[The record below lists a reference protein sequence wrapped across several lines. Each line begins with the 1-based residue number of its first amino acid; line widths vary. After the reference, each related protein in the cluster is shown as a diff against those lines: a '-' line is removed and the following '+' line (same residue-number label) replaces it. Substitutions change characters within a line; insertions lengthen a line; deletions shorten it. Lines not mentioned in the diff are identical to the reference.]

1 MLDTG
6 LTLRSGI
13 FQKAL
18 VKRVHIKKIF
28 PGVKIIVEFCT
39 KSTRFYPR
47 LYPVRGEPSW
57 YPFSTNPEPPM
68 SPFNHKENPIWDRLI
83 QHADIMNL
91 PEKHLKHL
99 LADSRRL
106 EKFSLKASGIF
117 YDFSRQ
123 RVEEKTLDLL
133 IELAEFRHLKQ
144 RFADMVS
151 GKKVNVTEDRPALHT
166 AARNFSDDPVR
177 VDGKDVMPSIRKI
190 RKDMNTFVSRVHEG
204 KIVGSTGKPF
214 NTAVVI
220 GIGGSYLG
228 TEFVATALNGL
239 ADKNINI
246 LFLSNVDIH
255 NFGKI
260 ASAIDVERTL
270 WIVISKSY
278 TTAETLAN
286 ANQVRAFIEKKGLDP
301 AKHFITVTSKGSPGD
316 NPKNPVLSSF
326 HMFDFIGGRYSVT
339 SAVGGVP
346 LSLYLG
352 YDRFE
357 RFLKGAEEMD
367 LHTRHAAEKENIPL
381 MAALISVWNNNF
393 LGYPAQ
399 AIIPY
404 ASPLSKLAAH
414 IQQLS
419 MESNGKSVTKD
430 GNPLDEPAGGII
442 FGEPGTNAQHSFF
455 QLAHQGRPFPIDFIG
470 VIHPHYK
477 QYQIRSKGVTN
488 HQELWS
494 NLIAQPTALAR
505 GKEDTNPAKSF
516 SGNRP
521 SSTILLNDL
530 SPENIGRLLAFYEAK
545 TVFEAFIWDINPFD
559 QFGVELGKI
568 LATNI
573 RKEMALRNQNTSH
586 SFEKVDP
593 ISKFYL
599 DTLFSGSL

>member
-1 MLDTG
+1 MDTFK
-6 LTLRSGI
+6 LNES
-13 FQKAL
+13 
-18 VKRVHIKKIF
+18 
-28 PGVKIIVEFCT
+28 
-39 KSTRFYPR
+39 
-47 LYPVRGEPSW
+47 PVW
-57 YPFSTNPEPPM
+57 N
-68 SPFNHKENPIWDRLI
+68 RLI

-99 LADSRRL
+99 LTDNSRL
-106 EKFSLKASGIF
+106 KKCSLKAAGIF

-123 RVEEKTLDLL
+123 RIDNKTMDLL
-133 IELAEFRHLKQ
+133 IELAEFRKLKQ
-144 RFADMVS
+144 RFNDMVS
-151 GKKVNVTEDRPALHT
+151 GKKVNVTENRPALHT
-166 AARNFSDDPVR
+166 AARNFSDDPVL
-177 VDGKDVMPSIRKI
+177 VDGKDVMPSIRQVRNEIK
-190 RKDMNTFVSRVHEG
+190 TFVSTIHEG
-204 KIVGSTGKPF
+204 KTVGSTGKPF
-214 NTAVVI
+214 NTLVVI

-228 TEFVATALNGL
+228 TEFVANALHFL
-239 ADKNINI
+239 ADKNMKMM
-246 LFLSNVDIH
+246 FLSNVDIH
-255 NFGKI
+255 NFGNI
-260 ASAIDVERTL
+260 ASTIDIERTL

-286 ANQVRAFIEKKGLDP
+286 TNQVRAFIEDKGLDP
-301 AKHFITVTSKGSPGD
+301 SKHFVTVTSKGSPGD
-316 NPKNPVLSSF
+316 DPANPVLSSF

-346 LSLYLG
+346 LSIYLG
-352 YDRFE
+352 YERFE

-367 LHTRHAAEKENIPL
+367 LHARRATERENIPL
-381 MAALISVWNNNF
+381 VAALISVWNNNF
-393 LGYPAQ
+393 LAYPAQ

-419 MESNGKSVTKD
+419 MESNGKSVTKN
-430 GNPLDEPAGGII
+430 GNLLDETTGGII

-470 VIHPHYK
+470 VIHPYFK
-477 QYQIRSKGVTN
+477 QYQNQSKGVTN

-494 NLIAQPTALAR
+494 NLIAQPFALAQ
-505 GKEDTNPAKSF
+505 GKEDANPAKSF

-568 LATNI
+568 LATDI
-573 RKEMALRNQNTSH
+573 RKEMATKNQDESH
-586 SFEKVDP
+586 TFENVDP

-599 DTLFSGSL
+599 TTLFSEGL